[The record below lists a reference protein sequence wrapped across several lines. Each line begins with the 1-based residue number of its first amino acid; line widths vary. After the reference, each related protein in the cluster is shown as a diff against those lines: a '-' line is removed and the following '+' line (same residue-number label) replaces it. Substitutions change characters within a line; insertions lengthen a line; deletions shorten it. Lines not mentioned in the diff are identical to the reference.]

1 MTACPT
7 RGPRG
12 HEPSP
17 VVLVRPDVV
26 VRGIV
31 DVRQAPVPVSWRLA
45 EQAPRVSPEAQGRAP
60 PMRNKQVSTGDVVL
74 RGVVSGL
81 AGTVVMT
88 AFQKLVEMPLTQ
100 RGASYAPADFAEKVT
115 PVRTR
120 SPKGRRRLNWITH
133 FALGTMW
140 GAAYGI
146 AAARGLRGQKAVNA
160 VFGVV
165 YAGDVALN
173 AALGLYHP
181 LRWSAKDLII
191 DVVDKYVQAQ
201 GTGAVFDRVLDPAR

>member
-1 MTACPT
+1 MI
-7 RGPRG
+7 
-12 HEPSP
+12 
-17 VVLVRPDVV
+17 

-31 DVRQAPVPVSWRLA
+31 A
-45 EQAPRVSPEAQGRAP
+45 
-60 PMRNKQVSTGDVVL
+60 
-74 RGVVSGL
+74 GV
-81 AGTVVMT
+81 AGTAVMT
-88 AFQKLVEMPLTQ
+88 TFQKLVEMPLTS
-100 RGASYAPADFAEKVT
+100 RGDSYAPADFAEKVT
-115 PVRTR
+115 PVRTS
-120 SPKGRRRLNWITH
+120 SPQGRRRLNWVTH

-165 YAGDVALN
+165 YIGDVALN
-173 AALGLYHP
+173 TALGLYRP
-181 LRWSAKDLII
+181 LQWSAKDVLV